1 MAGLEAAAFSLFAT
15 ICIDGTLHGLPKTL
29 CNEFQIRGYTS
40 VMACEAGRKGAVEE
54 WLAGIAFL
62 APHLVTERCGP
73 AQAEG
78 DDI

>member
-1 MAGLEAAAFSLFAT
+1 MAGWEAAAFSLFAT

-29 CNEFQIRGYTS
+29 CSEFQIRSYLS
-40 VMACEAGRKGAVEE
+40 VTACDAGRKRAVEE
-54 WLAGIAFL
+54 WLGEIAFL

-73 AQAEG
+73 AKAEG